1 MKYTA
6 GFIGVGNM
14 GGALLNAVSELI
26 GGKNISVFDL
36 DFQKATEQAN
46 KTGAIYQPLDKLVK
60 ESHYLFLGVK
70 PSVVSQVCQ
79 QISKWLSP
87 DNIIVSMAAGVDI
100 AFISKII
107 ASNRIIRIMPNTPA
121 AVGEGVILYS
131 IGQDVTDVEEKS
143 FLDIMKKCG
152 LVDKIKEELIDAA
165 AAVSGCGPAF
175 VYLFLEALADGADSC
190 GLPREKAEQYAK
202 QMVLGAAKL
211 SQESEKH
218 TGKLKDEVC
227 SPAGTT
233 IEGILSLEKGAFRY
247 TVSSAVIESFRKTKE
262 LK

>member
-1 MKYTA
+1 
-6 GFIGVGNM
+6 
-14 GGALLNAVSELI
+14 
-26 GGKNISVFDL
+26 
-36 DFQKATEQAN
+36 
-46 KTGAIYQPLDKLVK
+46 
-60 ESHYLFLGVK
+60 
-70 PSVVSQVCQ
+70 
-79 QISKWLSP
+79 
-87 DNIIVSMAAGVDI
+87 
-100 AFISKII
+100 
-107 ASNRIIRIMPNTPA
+107 
-121 AVGEGVILYS
+121 
-131 IGQDVTDVEEKS
+131 
-143 FLDIMKKCG
+143 
-152 LVDKIKEELIDAA
+152 
-165 AAVSGCGPAF
+165 
-175 VYLFLEALADGADSC
+175 VYLFLEALADGAVSC